1 MGNINII
8 WDPLYW
14 KVIDEGL
21 NRDDLDD
28 ILYKV
33 IIGEGED
40 QGYYEIYEFISKI
53 NYDKILSKEYN
64 IEKFPYSS
72 NKILLF
78 DKEGYLIPL
87 VKTKETKKEELSIY
101 QNEIIRKKIKRK

>member
-1 MGNINII
+1 MGSINII

-14 KVIDEGL
+14 RVIDEGL
-21 NRDDLDD
+21 NKDNLED

-33 IIGEGED
+33 VIGEGED
-40 QGYYEIYEFISKI
+40 EGYYEIYEYISKD

-64 IEKFPYSS
+64 IEKFPYSF

-78 DKEGYLIPL
+78 DKNGFLIPL
-87 VKTKETKKEELSIY
+87 VRTKEINKEELSVY
-101 QNEIIRKKIKRK
+101 QKEIIKKKIKRK